1 MGPLPLSMPIH
12 IGKKIKDELHKQG
25 ISITDFAGKVNRSRN
40 VVYDIFKRES
50 IDTNLLNAIGKILKC
65 DFFSMYSSQK
75 EYLSESIKHFHVS
88 EAGIP
93 YGKYAEQITALQQ
106 QVESLQKE
114 VIYLEKINKLLETK
128 EKPKKK

>member
-1 MGPLPLSMPIH
+1 MPIH
-12 IGKKIKDELHKQG
+12 IGKKIEDEVYRQG
-25 ISITDFAGKVNRSRN
+25 ISVTDFAVKVNRSRN

-75 EYLSESIKHFHVS
+75 EYLSDNIKHFHVN
-88 EAGIP
+88 EDGIP
-93 YGKYAEQITALQQ
+93 YGKSADQIIALQN
-106 QVESLQKE
+106 QVELLQKE
-114 VIYLEKINKLLETK
+114 IAYLKKINTLLEAAK